1 MIPNGKRLKVTRG
14 GGGGGKGEWG
24 GRKHFT
30 SVEVP
35 LQCSSKLFNAIVEY
49 CDTMYVILI

>member
-1 MIPNGKRLKVTRG
+1 MIPNGKPLKVTG
-14 GGGGGKGEWG
+14 GGGGGGG

-30 SVEVP
+30 SIEVP
-35 LQCSSKLFNAIVEY
+35 LRCSSKLFNAIVEY

>member
-1 MIPNGKRLKVTRG
+1 MIPNSKRLKVTREG
-14 GGGGGKGEWG
+14 GGGGGWG
-24 GRKHFT
+24 DHKHFT